1 MSIGILTLH
10 LFLPGCTSLKEKRS
24 RIKPALARLH
34 REFNVSIAE
43 VERQD
48 MWQEAVLAC
57 AMVSNDHD
65 YTQSALQTVK
75 DYLPGHWPDLEILD
89 YHIELL

>member
-24 RIKPALARLH
+24 RIKPVLARLH
-34 REFNVSIAE
+34 REFNISVAE
-43 VERQD
+43 VERMD

-57 AMVSNDHD
+57 AMVSNDRD
-65 YTQSALQTVK
+65 YTQKALQSVV
-75 DYLPGHWPDLEILD
+75 DFLPGHWPDLEILD

>member
-34 REFNVSIAE
+34 REFNISVAE
-43 VERQD
+43 VERMD
-48 MWQEAVLAC
+48 MWQEAVIAC
-57 AMVSNDHD
+57 VIISNDRD
-65 YTQSALQTVK
+65 YTQRALQSVK
-75 DYLPGHWPDLEILD
+75 DFLSGHWPDLEILD
-89 YHIELL
+89 FHIEII